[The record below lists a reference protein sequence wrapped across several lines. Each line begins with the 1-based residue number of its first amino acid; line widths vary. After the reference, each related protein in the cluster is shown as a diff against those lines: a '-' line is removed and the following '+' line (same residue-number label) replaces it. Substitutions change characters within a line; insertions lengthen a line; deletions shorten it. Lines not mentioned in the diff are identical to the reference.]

1 MKNTKKLILIA
12 LAVAINIAGSKLA
25 LFFSIPLFLDSIG
38 TMLAATILG
47 PVGGAGA
54 ALVGGLISGALGDVY
69 AIYFAPSSM
78 IMGIIAGFLLHNKKT
93 TIFSM
98 TWKTFLI
105 VLPGSA
111 LTAII
116 STILFSGVTSSVWAT
131 VSIAAL
137 SHSILSLFASSF
149 LIQIV
154 TDYFDKL
161 LAVFLVHTAYK
172 HLPEDLKHFN

>member
-1 MKNTKKLILIA
+1 MKNTKKLMLIA

-25 LFFSIPLFLDSIG
+25 LIFSIPIFLDSIG
-38 TMLAATILG
+38 TMLAATIIG
-47 PVGGAGA
+47 PVGGVGA
-54 ALVGGLISGALGDVY
+54 ALVGGLVSGVLGDVY

-78 IMGIIAGFLLHNKKT
+78 IMGLIAGFLLHNKKVT
-93 TIFSM
+93 KVSM
-98 TWKTFLI
+98 LWKTLLI

-111 LTAII
+111 LTALI
-116 STILFSGVTSSVWAT
+116 STLLFSGVTSSTWAT
-131 VSIAAL
+131 ASIAVL
-137 SHSILSLFASSF
+137 SHTVLSLFASSF
-149 LIQIV
+149 VVQIV